1 MNLRICY
8 LALLIAQHA
17 FGAFEKTSQGGRTI
31 AMGGASVSLPRDPW
45 ASFANPGVLPTI
57 DQRFFSLSYSPQFF
71 GLKELARG
79 SMSFVEPT
87 SIGTFG
93 ISGQRFGF
101 DLYREVTASVSYGRT
116 ISDLFQVGG
125 SINYYS
131 LTILN
136 YGSAG
141 AIGVDLGGLMQISD
155 QVWWGVAAFN
165 LNAPTIGKAKER
177 LPQQFS
183 TGVTYFPLPSAI
195 ISLAIVK
202 DIRYAAELQLGVEY
216 TVFPG
221 VDIRGGVSGEP
232 STLNVGMGLQY
243 SFIRMDYAFTE
254 HPDLGVGHQISLSL
268 ALGEL

>member
-1 MNLRICY
+1 
-8 LALLIAQHA
+8 
-17 FGAFEKTSQGGRTI
+17 
-31 AMGGASVSLPRDPW
+31 MGGASVSLPRDPW
-45 ASFANPGVLPTI
+45 AAFSNPGVLPTV
-57 DQRFFSLSYSPQFF
+57 DQRFLSLSYSPQLF

-79 SMSFVEPT
+79 SFSFVEPT
-87 SIGTFG
+87 PLGVFS

-101 DLYREVTASVSYGRT
+101 ELYREVTASVSYGRS
-116 ISDLFQVGG
+116 ISDWFHVGA
-125 SINYYS
+125 SIDYYS
-131 LTILN
+131 LTIQN
-136 YGSAG
+136 YGSTG
-141 AIGVDLGGLMQISD
+141 AIGVDLGGLVQISD

-165 LNAPTIGKAKER
+165 LNAPRIGKGKER

-183 TGVTYFPLPSAI
+183 TGITYFPLPEAI

-202 DIRYAAELQLGVEY
+202 DIRYPAELQLGVEY
-216 TVFPG
+216 SVFSG

-243 SFIRMDYAFTE
+243 SFIRIDYAFTE